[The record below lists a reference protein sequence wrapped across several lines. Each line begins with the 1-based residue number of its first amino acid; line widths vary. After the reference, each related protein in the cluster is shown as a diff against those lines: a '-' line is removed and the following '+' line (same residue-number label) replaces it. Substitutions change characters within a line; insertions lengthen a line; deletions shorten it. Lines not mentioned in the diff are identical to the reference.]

1 MIVEERMR
9 TFINSL
15 DPGEPAWLDE
25 IRSSALQDNVPIIRM
40 EMGSLLRFLLT
51 LRRPSSILE
60 VGTAVGYSALFMSE
74 YMPENCHI
82 TTIEKYEKRI
92 PIAKQNFKTAGR
104 EDKITLLEGD
114 AGEILAGL
122 SGSFDF
128 IFMDAAK
135 GQYINW
141 LPDILRLL
149 RDGGLL
155 MSDNVLQDG
164 TIMESRY
171 AVERRDR
178 TIHERMREYLYT
190 LKHMDEFETSILPVG
205 DGVALSVKKGN
216 VKGKDQ

>member
-1 MIVEERMR
+1 MIVDERMV
-9 TFINSL
+9 TYINSL
-15 DPGEPAWLDE
+15 DMGNTPLLNE
-25 IRSSALQDNVPIIRM
+25 IEKEAKADLVPVIRR
-40 EMGSLLRFLLT
+40 EMQSFLKVLLAIHRP
-51 LRRPSSILE
+51 LRVLE
-60 VGTAVGYSALFMSE
+60 VGTAVGFSALLFCE
-74 YMPENCHI
+74 YGPENMQV

-92 PIAKQNFKTAGR
+92 PEAKENFRLAGM
-104 EDKITLLEGD
+104 EDKIALLEGD

-205 DGVALSVKKGN
+205 DGVALSVKN
-216 VKGKDQ
+216 RSGKD